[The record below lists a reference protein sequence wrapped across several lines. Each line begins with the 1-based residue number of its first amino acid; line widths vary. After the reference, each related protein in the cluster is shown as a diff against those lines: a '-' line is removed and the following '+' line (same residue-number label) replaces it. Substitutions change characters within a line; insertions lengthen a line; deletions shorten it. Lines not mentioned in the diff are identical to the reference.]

1 MKRTMKSQMFREST
15 NTETLKDIEKTY
27 GKKAAMALDKYC
39 KLFKKDLTNVVS
51 DMKTD
56 KNGMTE
62 WDKFDRWAQRTMKV
76 DIMDNFDDTIDWT
89 GAEEKKDDDKE
100 EKKRERDE
108 RSAARKIT
116 RDIKELHKNKKELK
130 KLRKG
135 MRKGLLRESTRM
147 DENDILDW
155 IFQEMGECEWVDDIN
170 YLDDDSAFEV
180 TTQGPDGDVFKV
192 SVQKVYSGILGK
204 RID

>member
-15 NTETLKDIEKTY
+15 DAETLKDIEKTY
-27 GKKAAMALDKYC
+27 GKKTAMALDKYC

-108 RSAARKIT
+108 RSAARKIK

-130 KLRKG
+130 KLK
-135 MRKGLLRESTRM
+135 K
-147 DENDILDW
+147 
-155 IFQEMGECEWVDDIN
+155 QE
-170 YLDDDSAFEV
+170 
-180 TTQGPDGDVFKV
+180 
-192 SVQKVYSGILGK
+192 
-204 RID
+204 

>member
-1 MKRTMKSQMFREST
+1 MFREST
-15 NTETLKDIEKTY
+15 DAETLKDIEKTY
-27 GKKAAMALDKYC
+27 GKKTAMALDKYC

-89 GAEEKKDDDKE
+89 GAEERKDDDRE
-100 EKKRERDE
+100 EE
-108 RSAARKIT
+108 
-116 RDIKELHKNKKELK
+116 NLK
-130 KLRKG
+130 KPRRS

-155 IFQEMGECEWVDDIN
+155 IFQEMGECEWVDDMN
-170 YLDDDSAFEV
+170 YLDDGSAFEV

-192 SVQKVYSGILGK
+192 SVQKVYSGRLGK

>member
-15 NTETLKDIEKTY
+15 DAETLKDIEKTY
-27 GKKAAMALDKYC
+27 GKKTAMALDKYC

-100 EKKRERDE
+100 E
-108 RSAARKIT
+108 
-116 RDIKELHKNKKELK
+116 NLK
-130 KLRKG
+130 KPRRS

-155 IFQEMGECEWVDDIN
+155 IFQEMSECEWIDDIN
-170 YLDDDSAFEV
+170 YLDDGSAFEV
-180 TTQGPDGDVFKV
+180 TMQGPDGDAFKV
-192 SVQKVYSGILGK
+192 SVQKVYSGRLGK